1 MSPLSQ
7 RDRRALLLLG
17 GAAAVFLVLQ
27 FGPLPGSEPAAVFAP
42 SLELGEKR
50 LRRLQEVARQKPRVA
65 AETEAAARALAETEK
80 GLLKGATAAQASAEM
95 QQIMKDLLAG
105 QGINLGAS
113 EFGAVKALGTDY
125 AQVPLTVNFIC
136 AIEQWINLM
145 SAIRNAPQVVSSL
158 ELRIVGADPAQKT
171 VNVRMT
177 VAGYI
182 PASLVARA
190 KEAAL

>member
-1 MSPLSQ
+1 MREGWAKQ
-7 RDRRALLLLG
+7 N
-17 GAAAVFLVLQ
+17 
-27 FGPLPGSEPAAVFAP
+27 E
-42 SLELGEKR
+42 
-50 LRRLQEVARQKPRVA
+50 
-65 AETEAAARALAETEK
+65 
-80 GLLKGATAAQASAEM
+80 
-95 QQIMKDLLAG
+95 I
-105 QGINLGAS
+105 
-113 EFGAVKALGTDY
+113 
-125 AQVPLTVNFIC
+125 
-136 AIEQWINLM
+136 IEQWINLM